1 MGRAREASFD
11 GADDDAQAV
20 PRPAVAPGKVT
31 RSEEAYES
39 QAAQAAQ
46 AAHAVDE
53 VTEEASG
60 VGAAPHAAR
69 PTPRSNASAPQRAPW
84 VMDAS
89 AQAALGLAPP
99 EGAGVRHLGRQVEAV
114 GGSDCVAK
122 LA

>member
-31 RSEEAYES
+31 RSEEAYEV
-39 QAAQAAQ
+39 QAAQAQ
-46 AAHAVDE
+46 ADHAADE

-60 VGAAPHAAR
+60 VGAVPHAAR

-84 VMDAS
+84 MMDAA
-89 AQAALGLAPP
+89 AQQALGKP
-99 EGAGVRHLGRQVEAV
+99 
-114 GGSDCVAK
+114 
-122 LA
+122 